1 MDRNFINVIN
11 HHLSISL
18 KKVNIIDV
26 KKSFT
31 IDNYYDIDNT
41 IIYPISGKFRFGK
54 YKKLLTKDSAL
65 FIPAH
70 NTVSLSFGSERTRT
84 LAYEDFIDQ
93 KRKYLRE
100 NKKITTNSD
109 KYLILNLD
117 AKAYDLVN
125 IFHSKNLG
133 ISTIENNKSFIYLIN
148 NIIKEVSN
156 GLPGHQKVIESI
168 TNQVVFELIRNILS
182 EQPLFSSIEE
192 NFKFFNDEKILDL
205 FLFIDENISKD
216 LSNKILSDHLN
227 ISEDYVGQFFRNNIG
242 FSPQDYIEHRRMEK
256 AIKILR
262 EKTDAI
268 KVISNDVGFKDT
280 AYFCRR
286 FKMMFGVQAG
296 KMKKRLNEI

>member
-1 MDRNFINVIN
+1 M
-11 HHLSISL
+11 
-18 KKVNIIDV
+18 
-26 KKSFT
+26 
-31 IDNYYDIDNT
+31 
-41 IIYPISGKFRFGK
+41 
-54 YKKLLTKDSAL
+54 YK
-65 FIPAH
+65 
-70 NTVSLSFGSERTRT
+70 R
-84 LAYEDFIDQ
+84 Q
-93 KRKYLRE
+93 
-100 NKKITTNSD
+100 
-109 KYLILNLD
+109 
-117 AKAYDLVN
+117 
-125 IFHSKNLG
+125 
-133 ISTIENNKSFIYLIN
+133 
-148 NIIKEVSN
+148 
-156 GLPGHQKVIESI
+156 
-168 TNQVVFELIRNILS
+168 IRYILS
-182 EQPLFSSIEE
+182 QQPLFSSIEE

>member
-1 MDRNFINVIN
+1 M
-11 HHLSISL
+11 L
-18 KKVNIIDV
+18 
-26 KKSFT
+26 
-31 IDNYYDIDNT
+31 
-41 IIYPISGKFRFGK
+41 
-54 YKKLLTKDSAL
+54 
-65 FIPAH
+65 
-70 NTVSLSFGSERTRT
+70 
-84 LAYEDFIDQ
+84 
-93 KRKYLRE
+93 
-100 NKKITTNSD
+100 NS
-109 KYLILNLD
+109 
-117 AKAYDLVN
+117 
-125 IFHSKNLG
+125 
-133 ISTIENNKSFIYLIN
+133 
-148 NIIKEVSN
+148 IIKEVSN
-156 GLPGHQKVIESI
+156 DLPGHQKVIESI

>member
-1 MDRNFINVIN
+1 MDRSFINVIN
-11 HHLSISL
+11 DHLSISL
-18 KKVNIIDV
+18 KNVNVIDV

-41 IIYPISGKFRFGK
+41 IIYPISGKFRYSK
-54 YKKLLTKDSAL
+54 YKKLITNDMAL

-70 NTVSLSFGSERTRT
+70 NTISLSFGSKRTST

-93 KRKYLRE
+93 KRKYLDE
-100 NKKITTNSD
+100 NKKIYSKSD
-109 KYLILNLD
+109 KYLIINLD
-117 AKAYDLVN
+117 AKAYDLIN
-125 IFHSKNLG
+125 IFHTKNLG
-133 ISTIENNKSFIYLIN
+133 VSTISNKSLILLLN
-148 NIIKEVSN
+148 NIIKEISN
-156 GLPGHQKVIESI
+156 NLPGSQKVIESI
-168 TNQVVFELIRNILS
+168 TNQIVFELIRNILS
-182 EQPLFSSIEE
+182 KQPLFSSIEE

>member
-1 MDRNFINVIN
+1 ME
-11 HHLSISL
+11 
-18 KKVNIIDV
+18 
-26 KKSFT
+26 
-31 IDNYYDIDNT
+31 
-41 IIYPISGKFRFGK
+41 
-54 YKKLLTKDSAL
+54 A
-65 FIPAH
+65 
-70 NTVSLSFGSERTRT
+70 
-84 LAYEDFIDQ
+84 
-93 KRKYLRE
+93 
-100 NKKITTNSD
+100 
-109 KYLILNLD
+109 
-117 AKAYDLVN
+117 
-125 IFHSKNLG
+125 
-133 ISTIENNKSFIYLIN
+133 
-148 NIIKEVSN
+148 
-156 GLPGHQKVIESI
+156 I

>member
-1 MDRNFINVIN
+1 M
-11 HHLSISL
+11 
-18 KKVNIIDV
+18 
-26 KKSFT
+26 
-31 IDNYYDIDNT
+31 
-41 IIYPISGKFRFGK
+41 
-54 YKKLLTKDSAL
+54 
-65 FIPAH
+65 
-70 NTVSLSFGSERTRT
+70 
-84 LAYEDFIDQ
+84 AYEDFIDQ
-93 KRKYLRE
+93 KIKYLRE
-100 NKKITTNSD
+100 NKKATTNSD

-133 ISTIENNKSFIYLIN
+133 VSTIENNKSFIYLFN
-148 NIIKEVSN
+148 SIIKEVSSR
-156 GLPGHQKVIESI
+156 LPGYQKVIESI
-168 TNQVVFELIRNILS
+168 TKQVVFELIRNILS

-192 NFKFFNDEKILDL
+192 NFKFFNDEKILEL